1 MAYRNLLSKKRK
13 FIEHLKTSSSNK
25 PESSDIIKSLGI
37 SKSTYYRWSR
47 DKEIKNLVEKETGQ
61 DIEVFLPD
69 VQEIL
74 LKKALQGDM
83 NAVKLFL
90 QRYDNQD
97 TLNDD
102 EILTP
107 DRIIEIINNAK
118 KEQENK
124 DTQI

>member
-1 MAYRNLLSKKRK
+1 ML
-13 FIEHLKTSSSNK
+13 
-25 PESSDIIKSLGI
+25 PG
-37 SKSTYYRWSR
+37 
-47 DKEIKNLVEKETGQ
+47 TGQ

-69 VQEIL
+69 VRERL

-97 TLNDD
+97 TIEDD
-102 EILTP
+102 EELTA
-107 DRIIEIINNAK
+107 DKIMEIINNAK

-124 DTQI
+124 DTQS

>member
-1 MAYRNLLSKKRK
+1 MPYKNLLSKKRK
-13 FIEHLKTSSSNK
+13 FIELLKTQNKPSSS
-25 PESSDIIKSLGI
+25 SIISSLGI
-37 SKSTYYRWSR
+37 SQSTYYRWSR
-47 DKEIKNLVEKETGQ
+47 DKEILTLLSKETGQ
-61 DIEVFLPD
+61 DIDVFLPD
-69 VQEIL
+69 VREIL

-107 DRIIEIINNAK
+107 DRIIEIIHNAK

-124 DTQI
+124 ATKN